1 MYEIGDEKRG
11 SCMSK
16 AADHELTSVQAALV
30 SSAEGFASFYEREVG
45 RQTRRAVLLLG
56 SREAAQDVVHD
67 GFVAVYQRWS
77 QLDTPGPYLERVVLN
92 GCRDVGRRR
101 STARRRPVGVAPD
114 VPAID
119 APLYDAL
126 SKLSFNHRAAV
137 VLRYY
142 HQFTEAEI
150 ASLLGC
156 RPGSVGPWITRGLRQ
171 LEKELS

>member
-1 MYEIGDEKRG
+1 MTADESQGVG
-11 SCMSK
+11 SDAPAPLQS
-16 AADHELTSVQAALV
+16 LPGG
-30 SSAEGFASFYEREVG
+30 GFAAFYEREVD

-56 SREAAQDVVHD
+56 SREAAQDAVHD
-67 GFVAVYQRWS
+67 AFVAVFQRWGR
-77 QLDTPGPYLERVVLN
+77 LEEPGPYLERVVLN
-92 GCRDVGRRR
+92 RCRDMGRRR
-101 STARRRPVGVAPD
+101 GVARRHAMSARPD
-114 VPAID
+114 VPAVD

-126 SKLSFNHRAAV
+126 AKLSFNHRAAV

-156 RPGSVGPWITRGLRQ
+156 RPGSVGPWIQRGLRQ

>member
-1 MYEIGDEKRG
+1 MP
-11 SCMSK
+11 K
-16 AADHELTSVQAALV
+16 AADRELSSDQAATSVSIDQ
-30 SSAEGFASFYEREVG
+30 GFASFYKREVA

-67 GFVAVYQRWS
+67 GFLAVYQRWS
-77 QLDTPGPYLERVVLN
+77 QLAAPGPYLERVVLN
-92 GCRDVGRRR
+92 GCRDFGRRR
-101 STARRRPVGVAPD
+101 STARRRQMGVASD
-114 VPAID
+114 VPAVD
-119 APLYDAL
+119 APLFDAL

-150 ASLLGC
+150 ASALGC

-171 LEKELS
+171 LHKELS